1 MNISYNWLKKYIAAD
16 LSAEAMATILTD
28 IGLEVESFEKIET
41 VRGGLQGVVVGEVL
55 TCEKHPDS
63 DHLHVTTVD
72 VGAPEPLRIVC
83 GAPNCRKGL
92 KVLCATVG
100 AVLYPEGG
108 DEAFKIKRSKIRGVE
123 SLGMLCAEDELGIG
137 ASHDGIMELPA
148 DAPVGMPAKEYLHIE
163 DDYLIGVGLTPNRVD
178 AASHIGVA
186 RDLAAYLRAKGDAE
200 ARVLWPDVSA
210 FAVDDHALEIG
221 VTVENAEAAPRYTG
235 VTITGCKIG
244 PSPDW
249 MQNALR
255 AAGIHPKNNLVD
267 ITNYVLFELGQPL
280 HAFDARKIEGRR
292 IVVKTCAEGTP
303 FVTLDGVE
311 RKLSDRDL
319 MICSAERPMCIGGV
333 FGGLESGVGD
343 DTTDIFLESAYFN
356 PVWVRKTAKRHGL
369 NTDSSWRFERGVDP
383 RLQVY
388 ALKRAALL
396 FKELAGGRISSDIVE
411 VSAGEPADFVFDFS
425 PARSNALIGKE
436 LSEQTYR
443 TILDA
448 LDVKILDERD
458 GVWRVAVPPYRVDVQ
473 READLVEE
481 VLRIYGYNNVEIPV
495 QVRSTLSYAAKP
507 DRNRLMNLAAD
518 YLTAGGFTEIMS
530 NSLTKESYYEG
541 LTSYPAARCVRILNP
556 LSADLNVMRQ
566 TLLFNT
572 MEAVQL
578 NANRRN
584 GNLRLYEFG
593 NCYFYDEAARD
604 AEKPLSA
611 YSEQYRLA
619 IAVTGAAV
627 PQSWNAKP
635 QASSFFTLRAV
646 AEKLLRRFGLD
657 IYALKCE
664 PLQSDLFGD
673 GISLSAGNG
682 RELLQM
688 GVVAPRIRR
697 AFDLKQEV
705 YYLEMNFDA
714 LVKST
719 RKHRIAFEELS
730 KFPEV
735 KRDLALLVD
744 RQVTFAQLR
753 AIALATERK
762 LLKSVSLFDVYEGD
776 KLPEGKKSY
785 ALSFVLEDKSQ
796 TLTDKAIERGI
807 GARGLRAV
815 LEEVMTKIMYS
826 VPSDPA
832 IVKVTITASCVTDGA
847 DPEIVRDPERRQRP
861 RLGKASLR
869 AERGGAVGTNAG

>member
-1 MNISYNWLKKYIAAD
+1 MNISYNWLKRYLDTDLPAEEIAR
-16 LSAEAMATILTD
+16 ILTD
-28 IGLEVESFEKIET
+28 IGLEVEGFEKIET
-41 VRGGLQGVVVGEVL
+41 VKGGLHGVVVGEVL
-55 TCEKHPDS
+55 TCTDHPDS
-63 DHLHVTTVD
+63 DHLHLTTVD
-72 VGAPEPLRIVC
+72 VGAGDPLQIVC
-83 GAPNCRKGL
+83 GAPNCRAGL
-92 KVLCATVG
+92 KVRCATFG
-100 AVLYPEGG
+100 TVLYPGGG
-108 DEAFKIKRSKIRGVE
+108 DEEFKIKRSKIRGVE

-148 DAPVGMPAKEYLHIE
+148 DARVGMTAKEYLGIE
-163 DDYLIGVGLTPNRVD
+163 DDYLIEVGLTPNRVD

-186 RDLAAYLRAKGDAE
+186 RDLAAYLRSQGLNAE
-200 ARVLWPDVSA
+200 VKMPDVSA
-210 FAVDDHALEIG
+210 FAPDNHDLP
-221 VTVENAEAAPRYTG
+221 VTVRIENHEAAPRYAG
-235 VTITGCKIG
+235 VTVKNCKIG
-244 PSPDW
+244 PSPEW
-249 MQNALR
+249 MQNCLR
-255 AAGIHPKNNLVD
+255 AAGINPKNNLVD
-267 ITNYVLFELGQPL
+267 ITNFVLFELGQPL
-280 HAFDARKIEGRR
+280 HAFDASKIEGRE
-292 IVVKTCAEGTP
+292 VVVRTCPEGTP

-311 RKLSDRDL
+311 RKLTDKDL
-319 MICSAERPMCIGGV
+319 MICSAERPMCIAGV
-333 FGGLESGVGD
+333 FGGLDSGVS
-343 DTTDIFLESAYFN
+343 DTTTDVFIESAYFN

-448 LDVKILDERD
+448 LDVKILDERE

-604 AEKPLSA
+604 AEKPLSS

-796 TLTDKAIERGI
+796 TLTDKAIER
-807 GARGLRAV
+807 
-815 LEEVMTKIMYS
+815 VMNNLQ
-826 VPSDPA
+826 A
-832 IVKVTITASCVTDGA
+832 QF
-847 DPEIVRDPERRQRP
+847 ERQ
-861 RLGKASLR
+861 A
-869 AERGGAVGTNAG
+869 GAVVR